1 MDILLIIMGSILII
15 SGLLGCF
22 LPILPGPPL
31 SYFALILL
39 QFTSKKPFT
48 TNELAVLA
56 MATIIVTALDY
67 FVPIWGTKK
76 FGGSKYGVWGSTIG
90 LIAGMFLFPP
100 FGIIIGPFIGALI
113 GELVAGPD
121 INKNTVGVTF
131 MWPEKMMPDPRGG
144 KRLLPF
150 DCKVTYKKQ
159 KIKIPIQIN
168 DPSDYI
174 PGTKKAR
181 IVEKPVWL
189 VEIVMPKRLMSEIR
203 TGAVEMEDQDID
215 LSELDAAYEQ
225 DLDKED
231 TQSDAKAQDAQQ
243 NLEQDL
249 QPVPAA

>member
-113 GELVAGPD
+113 GELVAG
-121 INKNTVGVTF
+121 KNSQFALKSAFGSFIGFITGTF
-131 MWPEKMMPDPRGG
+131 LKLITSFVITWY
-144 KRLLPF
+144 F
-150 DCKVTYKKQ
+150 F
-159 KIKIPIQIN
+159 
-168 DPSDYI
+168 
-174 PGTKKAR
+174 KA
-181 IVEKPVWL
+181 L
-189 VEIVMPKRLMSEIR
+189 F
-203 TGAVEMEDQDID
+203 
-215 LSELDAAYEQ
+215 
-225 DLDKED
+225 
-231 TQSDAKAQDAQQ
+231 
-243 NLEQDL
+243 
-249 QPVPAA
+249 